1 MMDQKFCDER
11 HDGINR
17 VMSRIE
23 SKVDTLVWK
32 VLGVTVAIV
41 GLLFTAMKLVGQ

>member
-23 SKVDTLVWK
+23 SKVDTLIWK
-32 VLGVTVAIV
+32 VL
-41 GLLFTAMKLVGQ
+41 FTAIKLVG